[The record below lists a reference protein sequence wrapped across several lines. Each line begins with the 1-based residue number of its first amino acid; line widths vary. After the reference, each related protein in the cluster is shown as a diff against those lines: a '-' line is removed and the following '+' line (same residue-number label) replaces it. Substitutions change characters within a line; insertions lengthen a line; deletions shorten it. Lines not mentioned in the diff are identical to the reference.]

1 MDEENKV
8 EVNEASN
15 APKSER
21 KGFNITSM
29 ILGIISVVCFCWWYV
44 SVPCAIIAIIFS
56 VAGKKDA
63 GKGMGTAGM
72 ILGII
77 ALALYVLMLIG
88 VGSLIGLT
96 GAATLA
102 Q

>member
-8 EVNEASN
+8 EQTSS
-15 APKSER
+15 APVKER

-29 ILGIISVVCFCWWYV
+29 ILGIIAVACACWWYV
-44 SVPCAIIAIIFS
+44 SIPCAIIAIIFS

-63 GKGMGTAGM
+63 GKGMGTAGLV
-72 ILGII
+72 LGIV
-77 ALALYVLMLIG
+77 ALGLYVLMLLG

-96 GAATLA
+96 GVAMM

>member
-8 EVNEASN
+8 EVNETAE

-29 ILGIISVVCFCWWYV
+29 ILGIIAVVCVCWWYV
-44 SVPCAIIAIIFS
+44 SIPCAIIAIIFG
-56 VAGKKDA
+56 VVGKQDA
-63 GKGMGTAGM
+63 GKGMGTTGL

-77 ALALYVLMLIG
+77 ALALYVLMVVG
-88 VGSLIGLT
+88 VGSLIGLK
-96 GAATLA
+96 AASLS
-102 Q
+102 

>member
-8 EVNEASN
+8 EVNETSQ
-15 APKSER
+15 APKVER

-29 ILGIISVVCFCWWYV
+29 ILGIISVVCVCWWYV

-56 VAGKKDA
+56 IAGRRDA
-63 GKGMGTAGM
+63 GKGMGTAGL

-77 ALALYVLMLIG
+77 ALALYFLLLIG
-88 VGSLIGLT
+88 LGSLIGLT
-96 GAATLA
+96 AASLM
-102 Q
+102 